1 MDIISSKFQTPKH
14 IIAMNQ
20 ALLDLTDR
28 KIEGLLVSMPPR
40 HGKSML
46 CSQYFPAWYLIHHPD
61 HRLMFM
67 SHNASFSK
75 TWGRKARDA
84 FAQVAPYCDLT
95 LRPDSIAAD
104 HWNIENR
111 EGGMD
116 TTGVGGS
123 ITGRGADCFVAD
135 DMIKNH
141 KEALSKTF
149 RQNAWELWIS
159 SVETRAEPGCVFLVV
174 GTRWHDDDVLG
185 RLEREIISGERT
197 NWRVMKFTAIAEDN
211 DPLGRQVGEAL
222 WPERYDRSRLIA
234 HKRRC
239 DHDESRLGAYWWD
252 ALYQQR
258 PTPREGGIMKRSWFH
273 YYSYDDEFLKADDG
287 KVYRKNDCWKIIVAD
302 LAVSTKTTADY
313 FCLGLWYITHDMRLF
328 LYDVVHERLEGPDQG
343 PLIERMWREHNP
355 AFIGIESVAY
365 QLALVQDLWRRGVP
379 AKAVNVDKD
388 KIARAQLVATR
399 MAAGMVYFRQ
409 GAPWLRDL
417 EDEMVTFPNGRHDDF
432 VDMVSMAAHEV
443 VECTIPSME

>member
-1 MDIISSKFQTPKH
+1 
-14 IIAMNQ
+14 
-20 ALLDLTDR
+20 
-28 KIEGLLVSMPPR
+28 
-40 HGKSML
+40 
-46 CSQYFPAWYLIHHPD
+46 
-61 HRLMFM
+61 
-67 SHNASFSK
+67 
-75 TWGRKARDA
+75 
-84 FAQVAPYCDLT
+84 
-95 LRPDSIAAD
+95 
-104 HWNIENR
+104 
-111 EGGMD
+111 
-116 TTGVGGS
+116 
-123 ITGRGADCFVAD
+123 
-135 DMIKNH
+135 
-141 KEALSKTF
+141 
-149 RQNAWELWIS
+149 
-159 SVETRAEPGCVFLVV
+159 
-174 GTRWHDDDVLG
+174 
-185 RLEREIISGERT
+185 
-197 NWRVMKFTAIAEDN
+197 
-211 DPLGRQVGEAL
+211 
-222 WPERYDRSRLIA
+222 
-234 HKRRC
+234 
-239 DHDESRLGAYWWD
+239 
-252 ALYQQR
+252 
-258 PTPREGGIMKRSWFH
+258 MKRSWFH